1 MAACFAWRRKR
12 VFLNDLVQYSLL
24 GSPLWAWALTAVLAG
39 VFLLAM
45 RAALSLVRTRLQR
58 RLEAGP
64 RPGISLALEIL
75 GRTSW
80 LILFLIAILLA
91 ARVSGVIAAWSVA
104 ASHLWFVLAVLQI
117 ALWID
122 RAIGAGLV
130 RTLVGRVGGRA
141 VTAML
146 MALLLRIVLWTIVV
160 LAMLDNLGVNITAL
174 VASLGIGGV
183 AVALAVQT
191 ILSDLFASISIGLD
205 KPFEVGDFI
214 VFGSVAGSIEHIG
227 LKTTRIRSLGG
238 EQIVCSNTEL
248 LKQTIQNYKRM
259 QQRRIVFGFT
269 LSYRTSPED
278 AAAVPDIVR
287 RQIEASSDTRFDR
300 AHFAS
305 FGESGL
311 VFEAV
316 YYVMSA
322 DYNRYMDI
330 QQQINLGLLRELR
343 DADIAIAVPERRVR
357 VSRDLAAQ
365 PAPEPLAVPSQP

>member
-1 MAACFAWRRKR
+1 MQWLDDYTFA
-12 VFLNDLVQYSLL
+12 
-24 GSPLWAWALTAVLAG
+24 GSPLWAWLLTAVVAVVVL
-39 VFLLAM
+39 VAM
-45 RAALSLVRTRLQR
+45 RVALGLVRGRLRR
-58 RLEAGP
+58 RLETRDGP
-64 RPGISLALEIL
+64 ATSAAMEIIA
-75 GRTSW
+75 RTSW
-80 LILFLIAILLA
+80 LILFLIAILLS
-91 ARVSGVIAAWSVA
+91 ARMTGVIAPWAVA
-104 ASHLWFVLAVLQI
+104 ASHLWFVLAALQV

-122 RAIGAGLV
+122 RAITVGLV
-130 RTLVGRVGGRA
+130 RSLVTRVGGRA

-146 MALLLRIVLWTIVV
+146 LALLLRILLWAMAV

-191 ILSDLFASISIGLD
+191 ILSDLFASIAIGLD

-269 LSYRTSPED
+269 ISYRTPPDSV
-278 AAAVPDIVR
+278 AAVPAIVR
-287 RQIEASSDTRFDR
+287 EQIEEDPDTKFDR

-305 FGESGL
+305 FGENGF

-316 YYVMSA
+316 YYVMTA

-330 QQQINLGLLRELR
+330 QQRVNLGLLRQLSQASI
-343 DADIAIAVPERRVR
+343 DFALPERRVR
-357 VSRDLAAQ
+357 LSRERARPEDDA
-365 PAPEPLAVPSQP
+365 PAPASASAPS

>member
-1 MAACFAWRRKR
+1 MPWLVDYSVAGSPIWAWLLTALLAAIVLAAMRFAWG
-12 VFLNDLVQYSLL
+12 LV
-24 GSPLWAWALTAVLAG
+24 T
-39 VFLLAM
+39 
-45 RAALSLVRTRLQR
+45 R
-58 RLEAGP
+58 RLRRRAQAG
-64 RPGISLALEIL
+64 ATAATLEIA

-80 LILFLIAILLA
+80 LILFLIAVLLA
-91 ARVSGVIAAWSVA
+91 ARITGVIAPWAVA
-104 ASHLWFVLAVLQI
+104 ASHLWFVLAALQV

-122 RAIGAGLV
+122 RAITVGMVRSLV
-130 RTLVGRVGGRA
+130 NRVGGRA

-146 MALLLRIVLWTIVV
+146 LALLLRIVLWAMAV

-191 ILSDLFASISIGLD
+191 ILSDLFASIAIGLD

-214 VFGSVAGSIEHIG
+214 VFGPVAGSIEHIG

-269 LSYRTSPED
+269 LSYRTPAD
-278 AAAVPDIVR
+278 RVADVPATVR
-287 RQIEASSDTRFDR
+287 RQIEAEAETKFDR
-300 AHFAS
+300 AHLAS
-305 FGESGL
+305 FGENGL

-316 YYVMSA
+316 YYVMTA

-330 QQQINLGLLRELR
+330 QQRINLGLLRELGR
-343 DADIAIAVPERRVR
+343 DGIEFALSERRVSL
-357 VSRDLAAQ
+357 SRERAAPR
-365 PAPEPLAVPSQP
+365 PAAGGPARADA

>member
-1 MAACFAWRRKR
+1 
-12 VFLNDLVQYSLL
+12 
-24 GSPLWAWALTAVLAG
+24 
-39 VFLLAM
+39 
-45 RAALSLVRTRLQR
+45 
-58 RLEAGP
+58 
-64 RPGISLALEIL
+64 
-75 GRTSW
+75 
-80 LILFLIAILLA
+80 
-91 ARVSGVIAAWSVA
+91 VIASWSVA
-104 ASHLWFVLAVLQI
+104 AAHLWFALAVLQI

-259 QQRRIVFGFT
+259 QLRRIAFRFT
-269 LSYRTSPED
+269 VAYGAGAQQAEEI
-278 AAAVPDIVR
+278 AHAVKALIDK
-287 RQIEASSDTRFDR
+287 EEGTRFDR
-300 AHFAS
+300 AHLFQ
-305 FGESGL
+305 FTERGL
-311 VFEAV
+311 EYEVV
-316 YYVMSA
+316 YYVLSA

-330 QQQINLGLLRELR
+330 QQAVNLGIMREVAAR
-343 DADIAIAVPERRVR
+343 GQTFGRGEMRVYH
-357 VSRDLAAQ
+357 
-365 PAPEPLAVPSQP
+365 

>member
-1 MAACFAWRRKR
+1 VR
-12 VFLNDLVQYSLL
+12 LLVDYTLG
-24 GSPLWAWALTAVLAG
+24 GSPVWAWLLTAAMAVVL
-39 VFLLAM
+39 LLA
-45 RAALSLVRTRLQR
+45 ALFALRMARQRLRR
-58 RLEAGP
+58 RLEAGAG
-64 RPGISLALEIL
+64 PGSAAALEII
-75 GRTSW
+75 GRTNW
-80 LILFLIAILLA
+80 LILALIAVLFS
-91 ARVSGVIAAWSVA
+91 ARVTGVIAPWAVA
-104 ASHLWFVLAVLQI
+104 AAHLWFVLAALQA
-117 ALWID
+117 ALWAD
-122 RAIGAGLV
+122 RAVTVGLV
-130 RTLVGRVGGRA
+130 RALTGRAGARA
-141 VTAML
+141 VTAAL
-146 MALLLRIVLWTIVV
+146 LALLLRIVIWAMTV
-160 LAMLDNLGVNITAL
+160 LAMLDNMGVNITAL

-191 ILSDLFASISIGLD
+191 ILSDLFASIAIGLD
-205 KPFEVGDFI
+205 KPFEVGDFV

-269 LSYRTSPED
+269 LSYRTAPD
-278 AAAVPDIVR
+278 QAAAVPDIVR
-287 RQIEASSDTRFDR
+287 RQIENESDTRYDR

-330 QQQINLGLLRELR
+330 QQRINLGLLRELGE
-343 DADIAIAVPERRVR
+343 ADIAFAVPERRVR
-357 VSRDLAAQ
+357 LSR
-365 PAPEPLAVPSQP
+365 EPRGSETAGAGPGHTACDEGRGH

>member
-1 MAACFAWRRKR
+1 MADYT
-12 VFLNDLVQYSLL
+12 NTSLA
-24 GSPLWAWALTAVLAG
+24 GSPLWAWLLTA
-39 VFLLAM
+39 LLAAGLLVAM
-45 RAALSLVRTRLQR
+45 RFALGLIRGRLRR
-58 RLEAGP
+58 RLETGP
-64 RPGISLALEIL
+64 RPGVSAALEIV

-80 LILFLIAILLA
+80 LILFLIAVLLA
-91 ARVSGVIAAWSVA
+91 ARITGVIAAWSVA
-104 ASHLWFVLAVLQI
+104 ASHLWFVLAALQI

-122 RAIGAGLV
+122 RAISIGLV
-130 RTLVGRVGGRA
+130 RTLVSRVGGRA

-146 MALLLRIVLWTIVV
+146 LALLLRIVLWAMAV

-191 ILSDLFASISIGLD
+191 ILSDLFASIAIGLD

-269 LSYRTSPED
+269 LSYRTPPD
-278 AAAVPDIVR
+278 GVAAVPGVVR
-287 RQIEASSDTRFDR
+287 RQIEAAPDTKFDR
-300 AHFAS
+300 AHLAS
-305 FGESGL
+305 FGENGL

-316 YYVMSA
+316 YYVMVA

-330 QQQINLGLLRELR
+330 QQQINLGLLREL
-343 DADIAIAVPERRVR
+343 DGADIDFAVPERRVR
-357 VSRDLAAQ
+357 LSRDVARADRAGDGP
-365 PAPEPLAVPSQP
+365 PASQAGV